1 SKARPI
7 SPSTSYHKVSSISDL
22 LLPTTTELYVSRLSI
37 KDLVTMKI
45 VILLFSMTN
54 LVYAGAGSHQALTKR
69 ASYPTGVMKTLTCP
83 KTNQPALTC
92 LTTDLDSWP
101 TKDIT
106 CQHNIRLDALQKVA
120 NAIKSETSPPQPESM
135 PPPNLRAACK
145 DKTVYRSIH
154 GDVHTFYTM
163 EINCDCQ
170 NGVEPQCQNAV
181 KQTAAACNF
190 GKIVYCGVSVGGTVC
205 SE

>member
-1 SKARPI
+1 
-7 SPSTSYHKVSSISDL
+7 
-22 LLPTTTELYVSRLSI
+22 
-37 KDLVTMKI
+37 MKI

-154 GDVHTFYTM
+154 GDVHTFYTWKSTA
-163 EINCDCQ
+163 IAKTVLNLS
-170 NGVEPQCQNAV
+170 V
-181 KQTAAACNF
+181 KMQSSKLLLRVTS
-190 GKIVYCGVSVGGTVC
+190 GSRIVYCGVSVGGTVC